1 MGDIRADPL
10 LSEAILHDARGLPCP
25 AVFGGLPLSPS
36 PNDPPDQQPLPQ
48 PAPHLYYTY
57 PPPTPPPLS
66 LPSLVELPSLRTARQ
81 EAARRCRE
89 ALLGADAGGW
99 WPVLERAGVGRMETL
114 PLGAFDVAMGA
125 RSEEGGGEEDAAQE
139 QERLSSS
146 SPPRA
151 ALVGLLVRKRGGGAR
166 LVDATG
172 SMPLHFTLP
181 GVEAG
186 EQRLV
191 HWREGSGAPLGGQPP
206 FARPAVVGEEG
217 EGNEEEEEAAV
228 DIDARARE
236 MAMARI
242 GALPWAEAPA
252 TGAALPAEQAGRMV
266 ALRGGGGQV
275 QLFAD
280 VLSWRRQQ
288 QERPQQG
295 LGVGVGGGGKAEQE
309 AEANGGE
316 DSVEVALAVE
326 DGAIVTVQIRPFL
339 LVTCAAVLPLQPPPS
354 QTADPPTPSALAAP
368 SQPLPPAPPIDW
380 RACRLAPAQ
389 RIESRRARSNGKYWD
404 APPQRLLVLVRRVE
418 QQGYHG
424 AGSSSSSGSGGSSS
438 SGRVVLLC
446 KDANDPAPAVAR
458 LFLYASHH
466 AGTFVPTCRLSSRA
480 GCQ

>member
-1 MGDIRADPL
+1 
-10 LSEAILHDARGLPCP
+10 
-25 AVFGGLPLSPS
+25 
-36 PNDPPDQQPLPQ
+36 
-48 PAPHLYYTY
+48 
-57 PPPTPPPLS
+57 
-66 LPSLVELPSLRTARQ
+66 
-81 EAARRCRE
+81 
-89 ALLGADAGGW
+89 
-99 WPVLERAGVGRMETL
+99 
-114 PLGAFDVAMGA
+114 
-125 RSEEGGGEEDAAQE
+125 
-139 QERLSSS
+139 LSSS

-172 SMPLHFTLP
+172 SMRLHFTLP

-191 HWREGSGAPLGGQPP
+191 HWREGPGAPLGGQPP
-206 FARPAVVGEEG
+206 FARPAAAGEEG
-217 EGNEEEEEAAV
+217 DGNTEEEESAV
-228 DIDARARE
+228 DINARARE
-236 MAMARI
+236 VAMARI

-252 TGAALPAEQAGRMV
+252 AGAALAAEQAGRMV

-288 QERPQQG
+288 QEQQQG
-295 LGVGVGGGGKAEQE
+295 MGVGGSGKAEQE
-309 AEANGGE
+309 AEAEEG

-326 DGAIVTVQIRPFL
+326 DGAIVTVKIRPFL
-339 LVTCAAVLPLQPPPS
+339 LVACAAVLPLQPPPS
-354 QTADPPTPSALAAP
+354 HPADPPTDPALAP
-368 SQPLPPAPPIDW
+368 SQPLPPAPPFDW

-389 RIESRRARSNGKYWD
+389 RVESRRARSNGEYWD
-404 APPQRLLVLVRRVE
+404 APPLRLFVLVRRVE

-424 AGSSSSSGSGGSSS
+424 AGSSGSSSSSS

-458 LFLYASHH
+458 LFLYASHR
-466 AGTFVPTCRLSSRA
+466 AGTYLRICRLSSRA